1 MRASV
6 HWVWIASMALAI
18 TAGNAAPL
26 HAAPHA
32 AAKGKKSRS
41 LAACTSLDQKDL
53 DDESGVNL
61 TVKND
66 CDVAVQCS
74 MSWQLVCA
82 PDSKSRRH
90 ASKQQSAFRVESST
104 GQSRTAS
111 ADTCGS
117 DAWAIGDIN
126 WSCQPTAD

>member
-6 HWVWIASMALAI
+6 HWIWIASMTLAF
-18 TAGNAAPL
+18 TASNVGAAPRT
-26 HAAPHA
+26 

-53 DDESGVNL
+53 DDESGVSL
-61 TVKND
+61 TVKNE

-90 ASKQQSAFRVESST
+90 TSKEQSAFRVESST
-104 GQSRTAS
+104 DQSRTAS
-111 ADTCGS
+111 AGSCGS
-117 DAWAIGDIN
+117 DAWAIADIN
-126 WSCQPTAD
+126 WICQPTAD